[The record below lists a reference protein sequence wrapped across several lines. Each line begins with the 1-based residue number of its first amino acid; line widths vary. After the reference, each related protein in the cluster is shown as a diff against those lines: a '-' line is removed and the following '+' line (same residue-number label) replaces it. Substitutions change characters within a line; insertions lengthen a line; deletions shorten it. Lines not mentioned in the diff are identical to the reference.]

1 MNDPL
6 LRALG
11 ADREQI
17 ERGLRAAHQELTA
30 LTTRVRE
37 IEKQTTQAR
46 AILDLSGT
54 WIPWPPLPGP
64 SRPMTLH
71 QAMAAVLTELRNP
84 WITTT
89 HLAREIARRGLYRRR
104 DGLPARPA
112 DVSARVSTYPGWFTR
127 RGWYVRLRAA
137 PPGTRRS
144 EHHYLP
150 RTNRSWLWD

>member
-17 ERGLRAAHQELTA
+17 ERRLRAAHQELTA

-37 IEKQTTQAR
+37 IEKQTAQAR

-64 SRPMTLH
+64 SRPMRFTK
-71 QAMAAVLTELRNP
+71 R
-84 WITTT
+84 W
-89 HLAREIARRGLYRRR
+89 
-104 DGLPARPA
+104 LPC
-112 DVSARVSTYPGWFTR
+112 
-127 RGWYVRLRAA
+127 
-137 PPGTRRS
+137 
-144 EHHYLP
+144 
-150 RTNRSWLWD
+150 